1 MGFFNDN
8 TAGIDENGYLTL
20 GVGQAQSVNR
30 QGPISDGQADAT
42 YNYMKGDFWMH
53 VSPIRLPGG
62 VVGSGSV
69 TEANVRAAAGMA
81 ARSYT
86 AGAAAASTNIIVPI
100 SEYLPFH
107 RIYATQ
113 PHGFKL
119 INMILSYAVATA
131 AATSVAVVFNTETP
145 QTNNTARS
153 AASTT
158 PLGAITYQNPPGTA
172 VAALPVAIQA
182 NQYVCQIV
190 PGTPVAV
197 TTDRQTLTAEIQ
209 LSLAANGVLTIT
221 EVAFHFALGL
231 Y

>member
-1 MGFFNDN
+1 MGFFNDQ

-20 GVGQAQSVNR
+20 GVSQAQSVNN
-30 QGPISDGQADAT
+30 QGPISDGKADAT

-53 VSPIRLPGG
+53 VSPIRLPAAIP
-62 VVGSGSV
+62 STSL

-86 AGAAAASTNIIVPI
+86 AGAAITPNIIVPI

-107 RIYATQ
+107 RTYATQ

-119 INMILSYAVATA
+119 INMILSYTVATA
-131 AATSVAVVFNTETP
+131 NATSVNVVFNTETP
-145 QTNNTARS
+145 QANNTARS

-158 PLGAITYQNPPGTA
+158 PLGTVAYQNPPGTS
-172 VAALPVAIQA
+172 VNNLPVATQA
-182 NQYVCQIV
+182 NPYVCQIV

-209 LSLAANGVLTIT
+209 LSLPLNCVLTIT